1 MGKTISLGCS
11 PYCSRRSDRAKGNR
25 AKLVRLFHEQQGRCT
40 HCGKQLQL
48 PVAKKMNKSYHD
60 TATLDHVYD
69 RFDIR
74 RALAPGL
81 VVLACHSCNH
91 HRGIEN
97 SRLLWKGYSY
107 KPKCVSIIK
116 LWKGLHKF
124 GIIRPVHSPASTT
137 SQVNKIPANCDILNI
152 AVC

>member
-1 MGKTISLGCS
+1 MGITIPLGHS

-25 AKLVRLFHEQQGRCT
+25 AKLVRLFQEQQGRCT
-40 HCGKQLQL
+40 HCGKQLRL
-48 PVAKKMNKSYHD
+48 PIAKKMNKSYSN

-91 HRGIEN
+91 LRGIEN
-97 SRLLWKGYSY
+97 SRQLWKGYSY

-116 LWKGLHKF
+116 LWKGVQKF
-124 GIIRPVHSPASTT
+124 GIIQHCRSPT
-137 SQVNKIPANCDILNI
+137 S
-152 AVC
+152 